1 MSNELGR
8 RIKEARL
15 AKKLTQAEVV
25 GDFITRNMLSQIE
38 SGAALPSVKTLQY
51 LSKVLEVPMSQLM
64 PEDAP
69 SEEAEGYLRA
79 RGLFEAGRYEEVADF
94 PAVPDY
100 PDELKALKAKSL
112 LALAASYDE
121 KDIASLQLAAER
133 AKKAAALA
141 EEGLFANA
149 SVRSEALLLLG
160 SLAQKLSDYYTR
172 MIGDEMSTVL

>member
-64 PEDAP
+64 PEDAQP
-69 SEEAEGYLRA
+69 EEAEGYQRA
-79 RGLFEAGRYEEVADF
+79 RGLFLTGKYEEVAEF
-94 PAVPDY
+94 PDVPDY
-100 PDELKALKAKSL
+100 PDELTALKARAL
-112 LALAASYDE
+112 LALAGTYDE
-121 KDIASLQLAAER
+121 NDIATLQLAAER
-133 AKKAAALA
+133 AKQAAALA

-160 SLAQKLSDYYTR
+160 SLAQKLSDYYAK
-172 MIGDEMSTVL
+172 MIGDEMKNV